1 MKSYLTIANGLRDRV
16 STLQAELETREEEL
30 KMAQEQ
36 CNEWQECTTKIE
48 AQLNSETERLN
59 AKLQKAKDQ
68 TQRFEKLVLILEKN
82 NDSLTA
88 CNEAL
93 RQDNLVFHHKIEQTD
108 KLIDIV
114 ARKADDL
121 RVKATRVGGS
131 ARKYEAYLDEL
142 SCFVRF
148 VANRGV
154 AFE

>member
-1 MKSYLTIANGLRDRV
+1 M
-16 STLQAELETREEEL
+16 
-30 KMAQEQ
+30 
-36 CNEWQECTTKIE
+36 
-48 AQLNSETERLN
+48 
-59 AKLQKAKDQ
+59 
-68 TQRFEKLVLILEKN
+68 LEKN

-88 CNEAL
+88 NNESL
-93 RQDNLVFHHKIEQTD
+93 RQDNVVLHHKIEQTD

-114 ARKADDL
+114 ARKADEL
-121 RVKATRVGGS
+121 RVKATRIGGR

>member
-1 MKSYLTIANGLRDRV
+1 MKRYLAQTNNLRDRV
-16 STLQAELETREEEL
+16 STLQSELETQEEEL
-30 KMAQEQ
+30 KIAREQ

-48 AQLNSETERLN
+48 AQLNSETARLN
-59 AKLQKAKDQ
+59 ARLQKAKDQ
-68 TQRFEKLVLILEKN
+68 TQQFEKLVLILEKN

-88 CNEAL
+88 CNETL
-93 RQDNLVFHHKIEQTD
+93 RQDNLVFHHKIEQND
-108 KLIDIV
+108 KLINIV
-114 ARKADDL
+114 ARKADEL
-121 RVKATRVGGS
+121 RVKATKVGVS